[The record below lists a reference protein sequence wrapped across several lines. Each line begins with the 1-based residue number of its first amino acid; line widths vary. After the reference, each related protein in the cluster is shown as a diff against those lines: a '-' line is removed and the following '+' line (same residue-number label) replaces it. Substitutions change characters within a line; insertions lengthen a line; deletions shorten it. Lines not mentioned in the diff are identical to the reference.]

1 MDEFEFKQAR
11 LRDLLESHHLDALLL
26 RRVSSFAW
34 ATCGGASYINTA
46 STFGIASLLVTPTA
60 RYLITDNI
68 EARRLAD
75 EQQLAAQ
82 GWEFRVAPW
91 YASGETIANLTQ
103 GLKLGAD
110 SAYIGAEDLSS
121 EMALLRAALTPDE
134 IIRMRALG
142 QLCAA
147 AMESAVRTVRPGM
160 TEFEIAAQLDCETE
174 QRGAQAI
181 VNLIAT
187 DWRISTYR
195 HPLPTDKQ
203 LECYAMLVLCG
214 RKWGLVASIT
224 RFVYFGRLPDELRRK
239 GDACAQVDA
248 AMIAATRPHKTL
260 GAIFSQAVA
269 AYDRLG
275 FAEEWQLHHQGGL
288 AGYEPR
294 EAFGLPGSNVTVVA
308 GNACAWNP
316 SIAGVKSEDT
326 ILVGEHGNE
335 IITATPGLPTV
346 SIEVDGQTLARPAI
360 LEFS

>member
-1 MDEFEFKQAR
+1 MEEFDFKQER

-46 STFGIASLLVTPTA
+46 DTFGIASLLVTPTV
-60 RYLITDNI
+60 RYLITVNI
-68 EARRLAD
+68 EAKRLAD

-91 YASGETIANLTQ
+91 YSSGETISKLTQ

-110 SAYIGAEDLSS
+110 SSYAGAVDLSS
-121 EMALLRAALTPDE
+121 EMALLRAALTPE
-134 IIRMRALG
+134 ESIRLRTLG

-147 AMESAVRTVRPGM
+147 SMESALRAVRPGM
-160 TEFEIAAQLDCETE
+160 TEFEIASQLACETE

-181 VNLIAT
+181 VNLIST

-195 HPLPTDKQ
+195 HPLPTDKL

-224 RFVYFGRLPDELRRK
+224 RFVYFGRLPGELRRK
-239 GDACAQVDA
+239 ADACAQVDA
-248 AMIAATRPHKTL
+248 AMIAASRPGTTL
-260 GAIFSQAVA
+260 GVIFSQAVA
-269 AYDRLG
+269 AYERLG

-288 AGYEPR
+288 AGYETR
-294 EAFGLPGSNVTVVA
+294 EAFGLPGSNVAVVA

-316 SIAGVKSEDT
+316 SITGVKSEDT
-326 ILVGEHGNE
+326 ISVGERGNE
-335 IITATPGLPTV
+335 IVTATPGLPTV
-346 SIEVDGQTLARPAI
+346 SIQVDGQTIVRPAI
-360 LEFS
+360 LELS